1 MRVLDLFSGI
11 GGFSLGLA
19 AAGMTTVAFCEI
31 NPFCRRVL
39 ATHWPGVPAFHDI
52 RSLSA
57 DKLAG
62 AGIGVDLIAGGFPCQ
77 DISVAGAGAG
87 LAGGR
92 SWLWWEYARLIDEIR
107 PRWAIIEN
115 VAALRSRGLDVVLGS
130 LACLGYDAE
139 WHVISAAAVGAP
151 HLRERVWIVAHATG
165 AGPRRDGGGSDQVAV
180 GGGEVV
186 ADADSERRH
195 QTRGGEEGRGPC
207 RGGGANRQA
216 AGANA
221 AAVVADA
228 TGSGSPNG
236 WRDALGRP
244 QADAEPE
251 RCSGGDSHVADANGA
266 RLAQRFACIPGG
278 AGPVCRANPQRNDW
292 WAVEP
297 AVGRVA
303 HGIPGRVDRLT
314 ALGNAVV
321 PQIVEYLGRAV
332 LAADA
337 EFAEARHAA

>member
-11 GGFSLGLA
+11 GGFSLGLRR
-19 AAGMTTVAFCEI
+19 AGMTTVAFCEI

-39 ATHWPGVPAFHDI
+39 ATHWPEVPAFHDI

-77 DISVAGAGAG
+77 DISVAGEGAG

-92 SWLWWEYARLIDEIR
+92 SRLWWEYARLIDEIR

-165 AGPRRDGGGSDQVAV
+165 AGARRYGGGSDEVAV
-180 GGGEVV
+180 AGGDVV
-186 ADADSERRH
+186 ADAD
-195 QTRGGEEGRGPC
+195 
-207 RGGGANRQA
+207 
-216 AGANA
+216 
-221 AAVVADA
+221 
-228 TGSGSPNG
+228 
-236 WRDALGRP
+236 
-244 QADAEPE
+244 
-251 RCSGGDSHVADANGA
+251 GA
-266 RLAQRFACIPGG
+266 RLAQRFAGIPGG
-278 AGPVCRANPQRNDW
+278 AGPVCRANPQRSEW

>member
-1 MRVLDLFSGI
+1 MRPMRRWRRCDAGAGPVQRHRRFQP
-11 GGFSLGLA
+11 GLRR
-19 AAGMTTVAFCEI
+19 AGMTTVAFCEI

-39 ATHWPGVPAFHDI
+39 ATHWPEVPAFHDI

-57 DKLAG
+57 DKLAR

-92 SWLWWEYARLIDEIR
+92 SGLWWEYARLIDEVR

-130 LACLGYDAE
+130 IACLGYDAE

-165 AGPRRDGGGSDQVAV
+165 AGARRDGCGSDEVAA

-186 ADADSERRH
+186 A
-195 QTRGGEEGRGPC
+195 
-207 RGGGANRQA
+207 N
-216 AGANA
+216 
-221 AAVVADA
+221 A

-251 RCSGGDSHVADANGA
+251 RCSGGDSHVAHAHGA
-266 RLAQRFACIPGG
+266 RLAQRFAGIPGG
-278 AGPVCRANPQRNDW
+278 EGPVCRANPQRSEW